1 MSEVVRVRRNVLLD
15 THVLLWWVGAPDK
28 ITQAASKVLRDPE
41 VRVYVSA
48 AVAWEMAIKVNLGKL
63 AADEVVAGFS
73 GIVQAKGFYRLAI
86 STAHALRAGLLPLHH
101 TDSFDRMLIA
111 QAQALNC
118 PIVSADARLDHY
130 GVRRIW

>member
-1 MSEVVRVRRNVLLD
+1 MSELVRVRRNVLLD
-15 THVLLWWVGAPDK
+15 THVLLWWVGAPEK

-63 AADEVVAGFS
+63 AADEVVAGFP

-86 STAHALRAGLLPLHH
+86 STDHALRAGLLPLHH
-101 TDSFDRMLIA
+101 TDPFDRMLIA

-118 PIVSADARLDHY
+118 PIVSADARLDHHV
-130 GVRRIW
+130 VRRIW